1 MSVKGKDEAWLD
13 GLGGLAVSGE
23 EVVDVGAGHVDQVLV
38 VHVLGVVLHGI
49 KDFHLFAQKGNS
61 IW

>member
-1 MSVKGKDEAWLD
+1 MSVERKDESGLD
-13 GLGGLAVSGE
+13 GLGGLAVRRE

-38 VHVLGVVLHGI
+38 VHVLSVVLHGI
-49 KDFHLFAQKGNS
+49 KDLFLFAQNKNS